1 MKVEE
6 LSENDVTIL
15 RESEEELYRNLVK
28 SLALVMPSVIPYT
41 SSGQHIA

>member
-6 LSENDVTIL
+6 LSENDIIL
-15 RESEEELYRNLVK
+15 RESEEELCGNLVK
-28 SLALVMPSVIPYT
+28 NFALVMPSVIPYT